1 MKLHCVKIV
10 NDKLTNIIQK
20 ESASNTVSF
29 APIKQKKKNKT
40 KQSKKKNKKKKQR
53 EKQPR

>member
-1 MKLHCVKIV
+1 MKLQCVKIV

-29 APIKQKKKNKT
+29 AAIKQKKKTKT
-40 KQSKKKNKKKKQR
+40 KQSKTKQKKKQR